1 MFTFQYNY
9 LCCTDNLKTAE
20 IKENT
25 LDPVISENNISEI
38 KITGDLVQLNNRL
51 PVWPCQPRTGADVRG
66 AKDLDVYAVISLV
79 VISCWLILSL
89 GHTDGRVWAT
99 VAGISRRWLL

>member
-1 MFTFQYNY
+1 MFTFQYNF
-9 LCCTDNLKTAE
+9 LCCNDNLKTVE
-20 IKENT
+20 IKEIT

-38 KITGDLVQLNNRL
+38 KITGDLVELNNRL
-51 PVWPCQPRTGADVRG
+51 SVWTCQSRTGAEVRG
-66 AKDLDVYAVISLV
+66 AKDLEVYA